1 MDIHEHQG
9 GLTVRRSDLSGSV
22 FDDVNLSGTRITN
35 ANLSGA
41 ALADVNLTGL
51 RLTDANLSGAAI
63 TASRYDGM
71 TIEGIAV
78 PDLLAAWRRQ
88 AS

>member
-22 FDDVNLSGTRITN
+22 FDD
-35 ANLSGA
+35 ANLP
-41 ALADVNLTGL
+41 
-51 RLTDANLSGAAI
+51 GAAI
-63 TASRYDGM
+63 TASRYDGT
-71 TIEGIAV
+71 TIDGIAV

-88 AS
+88 SP